1 MNSTK
6 IFASLLLAATICA
19 GTAEARTVG
28 GVTFPD
34 TVQQAGQTLELNGIG
49 KRVFALIVDGYASAL
64 YVPKPA
70 HTADAILAEQGP
82 KLLYTQFLHSASVNQ
97 IRDEYTSVYN
107 KYCSNHPCSAAS
119 KQTFDKVLASV
130 QPVKSGDTASYLMD
144 DGNLTLSV
152 NGKTVLTAHDPEY
165 VHGMLDS
172 LLGAASP
179 TSGYRNGL
187 LGNN

>member
-1 MNSTK
+1 MTFNK
-6 IFASLLLAATICA
+6 LFAALALTAMLGA
-19 GTAEARTVG
+19 GAAQARTVG

-70 HTADAILAEQGP
+70 HTAEAILAEPGP
-82 KLLYTQFLHSASVNQ
+82 KLLYTQFLHAASVNQ
-97 IRDEYTSVYN
+97 IRNEYKSVYN
-107 KYCSNHPCSAAS
+107 SYCSNHACSAAS
-119 KQTFDKVLASV
+119 KQTFDKILASV
-130 QPVKSGDTASYLMD
+130 QPVKSGDTASYLID
-144 DGNLTLSV
+144 DGNLTLSI
-152 NGKTVLTAHDPEY
+152 NGRTVVTAHDPEY

-179 TSGYRNGL
+179 TAGYRNGL